1 MRGKPRIAGSRI
13 QVRHIV
19 LEYLLMGRNVDEIC
33 KSHPH
38 VTRSQIHAALSYYY
52 DHHQEFEGNIKDDK
66 EFAKS
71 MAAKQR

>member
-38 VTRSQIHAALSYYY
+38 VTRSQIHAALSYY
-52 DHHQEFEGNIKDDK
+52 
-66 EFAKS
+66 
-71 MAAKQR
+71 